1 MAASGEPWTYGS
13 SNVCGR
19 DTLGLYLPDDLRD
32 PDSAER
38 TMRPAH
44 GPSEPATPAA
54 RPSRPRERREMVGAS
69 PMLARFLSLDACLAR
84 SLDGDR

>member
-1 MAASGEPWTYGS
+1 MAASGRPWTYWS

-19 DTLGLYLPDDLRD
+19 DTLGLYLPESHRLPDD
-32 PDSAER
+32 AGHE
-38 TMRPAH
+38 
-44 GPSEPATPAA
+44 A
-54 RPSRPRERREMVGAS
+54 RPSRAPSAHVTTGAHTSRRRERREMAGAS